1 MSQRSIEDL
10 LEGARAGLDRVSPE
24 AAAAAAR
31 DGALLVDI
39 RPVTLREADGE
50 IPGALVIDRN
60 VLEWRLAPAS
70 DHRIPEVSDDKVVI
84 IVCDEGYASSL
95 AAATLQELGL
105 PRATDLI
112 GGFQAWKERGLP
124 VTE

>member
-1 MSQRSIEDL
+1 MREDTLACGALENKYGVSLSAFSIFKWD
-10 LEGARAGLDRVSPE
+10 DT
-24 AAAAAAR
+24 AAAWGKTGSGVLQ
-31 DGALLVDI
+31 DGLV
-39 RPVTLREADGE
+39 
-50 IPGALVIDRN
+50 
-60 VLEWRLAPAS
+60 EWRLAPAS

-112 GGFQAWKERGLP
+112 GGFQAWRLSGLP
-124 VTE
+124 ITK